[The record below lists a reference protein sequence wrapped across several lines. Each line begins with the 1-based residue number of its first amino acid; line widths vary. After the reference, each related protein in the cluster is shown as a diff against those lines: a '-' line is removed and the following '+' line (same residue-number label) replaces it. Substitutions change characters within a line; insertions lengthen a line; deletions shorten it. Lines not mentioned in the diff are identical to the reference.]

1 MKKSVLAVT
10 LFLATATVA
19 QASSGTLN
27 FNGTIRDTA
36 CSIDASDQNQTI
48 AFGDVAKSL
57 INGGGR
63 SAPKPV
69 EIKLQSCS
77 QGTLTQ
83 IKTTLSGTAAGFE
96 DAFGVSGVDNV
107 GIVIEQNGKAVIPGS
122 SVSQPLNDGDNT
134 INFQASVI
142 GNSATGTGT
151 EVTEGTFSSAVNFN
165 IEYI

>member
-19 QASSGTLN
+19 QANSGTLN

-63 SAPKPV
+63 STPKTV
-69 EIKLQSCS
+69 QITLQSCS
-77 QGTLTQ
+77 KGTLTG
-83 IKTTLSGTAAGFE
+83 IKTTLSGVEAGFAE
-96 DAFGVSGVDNV
+96 AFGVSGVDNA
-107 GIVIEQNGKAVIPGS
+107 GIVIEQNGTAVAPGS
-122 SVSQPLNDGDNT
+122 SVTQPLNAGDNT
-134 INFQASVI
+134 ISFQASVI
-142 GNSATGTGT
+142 GDSATGMD
-151 EVTEGTFSSAVNFN
+151 VTEGTFSSAVNFN
-165 IEYI
+165 IDYI